1 MKQESSRKEEY
12 LEEFL
17 NKCKRA
23 GLKITPQRI
32 AIYKEVLE
40 SENHPS
46 AEDIYRKVK
55 ESHPGISFDTVNRTL
70 LTFADMGLVQIVE
83 GSGDVRRFDP
93 NSKNHHHFRCKNCSK
108 IIDFYS
114 KNYDNLDIPDE
125 LKKDFMI
132 TKVRVVLE
140 GLCDFCLKNRDYAK
154 GGN

>member
-1 MKQESSRKEEY
+1 MKQESSIKEEY

-55 ESHPGISFDTVNRTL
+55 ESHPTISFNTVNRTL
-70 LTFADMGLVQIVE
+70 LTFAEMGLVEIVE
-83 GSGDVRRFDP
+83 GTGDVRRFDP
-93 NSKNHHHFRCKNCSK
+93 NSKNHHHFRCRNCGK
-108 IIDFYS
+108 IIDFY
-114 KNYDNLDIPDE
+114 NETYDNLKIPEE
-125 LKKDFMI
+125 LKGKFI
-132 TKVRVVLE
+132 INKVRVVLE
-140 GLCDFCLKNRDYAK
+140 GLCNACMHMEIATHP
-154 GGN
+154 